1 MFMANVVVVRMPLTL
16 DSTKFYAA
24 HGWVALALLFGLA
37 AAGYVLATRQ
47 RMTSDGRIPARI

>member
-1 MFMANVVVVRMPLTL
+1 VVVVRMPLTL